1 MKVVAVSQR
10 VDVFADRQE
19 RRDAL
24 DQDIINFLLASG
36 FIAIPVPNIL
46 KTAQNSGVPG
56 CYLGAFMDK
65 IMPSALLISGGNN
78 IGEIPERDET
88 EFWMLEYA
96 EQKKLPMLGICRGMQ
111 IMALRA
117 GASLAP
123 ITGHRRTRHKINGE
137 ICRSVNSYHNI
148 ALSTCPKNFKVIS
161 KSEDNS
167 IEAIRHNNLPWE
179 GWMWHPER
187 EENFLISDV
196 ERIKSLFGS

>member
-111 IMALRA
+111 IMALRCKF
-117 GASLAP
+117 G
-123 ITGHRRTRHKINGE
+123 T
-137 ICRSVNSYHNI
+137 
-148 ALSTCPKNFKVIS
+148 
-161 KSEDNS
+161 
-167 IEAIRHNNLPWE
+167 NN
-179 GWMWHPER
+179 R
-187 EENFLISDV
+187 A
-196 ERIKSLFGS
+196 